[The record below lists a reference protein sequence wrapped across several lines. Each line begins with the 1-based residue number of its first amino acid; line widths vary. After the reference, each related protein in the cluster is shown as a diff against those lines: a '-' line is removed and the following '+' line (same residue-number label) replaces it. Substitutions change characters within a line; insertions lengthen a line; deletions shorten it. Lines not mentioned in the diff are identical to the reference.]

1 MHTIFL
7 NGAIEGCDGVKSMG
21 LLGIYDLKVN
31 IFIDFLKLHLLSINS
46 RAVVA

>member
-7 NGAIEGCDGVKSMG
+7 NGAIEGCDGVKSMR

-31 IFIDFLKLHLLSINS
+31 IFINS
-46 RAVVA
+46 RAVVAKYGCC

>member
-7 NGAIEGCDGVKSMG
+7 NGAIEGCDGVKLMG
-21 LLGIYDLKVN
+21 LLGIYDLKVDN
-31 IFIDFLKLHLLSINS
+31 FIDFLNLHLQSINS